1 MPVMC
6 PVREEKCLDKCIKP
20 KAWFST
26 FKELKKKISCER
38 KHLFIMSLLSLL
50 AKRKGLRNGYST
62 KTSSFSQDVT
72 TVSLPPLQKIWEIII
87 KDTNKKGFW
96 RE

>member
-1 MPVMC
+1 MFRQVYKTEGL
-6 PVREEKCLDKCIKP
+6 VLH
-20 KAWFST
+20 FQGV
-26 FKELKKKISCER
+26 KKKISCER